1 MTDTYTILKK
11 ELKVLNPDITDKE
24 LNNMALNMVNFFTL
38 ATKIFQ
44 ESQELSSPDEKK
56 LTDWKVSKILAKK
69 R

>member
-1 MTDTYTILKK
+1 MTDTYNQLKD

-56 LTDWKVSKILAKK
+56 LTN
-69 R
+69 

>member
-44 ESQELSSPDEKK
+44 ESQELSSPDKKK
-56 LTDWKVSKILAKK
+56 LTD
-69 R
+69 